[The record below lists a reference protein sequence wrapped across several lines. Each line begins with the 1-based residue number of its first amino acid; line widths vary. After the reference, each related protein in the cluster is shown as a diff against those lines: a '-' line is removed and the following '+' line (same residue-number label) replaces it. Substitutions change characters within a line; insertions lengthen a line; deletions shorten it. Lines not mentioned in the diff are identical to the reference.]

1 MTKTKMSSQAF
12 EKAQSQFREGVYH
25 GLIHGCKDT
34 DNKSIHYK
42 EGYEYGIYLYR
53 ILEETWRAMKF

>member
-1 MTKTKMSSQAF
+1 MSSQAF

-25 GLIHGCKDT
+25 GLIHGCKDS

-53 ILEETWRAMKF
+53 ILEET